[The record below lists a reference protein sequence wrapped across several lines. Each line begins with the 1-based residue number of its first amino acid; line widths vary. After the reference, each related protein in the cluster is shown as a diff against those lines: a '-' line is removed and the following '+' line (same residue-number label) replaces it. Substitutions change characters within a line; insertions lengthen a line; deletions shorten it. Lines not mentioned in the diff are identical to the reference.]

1 MNAWRVLKS
10 REDKGAMQMAID
22 EAILTARSKNQ
33 VPNTLRF
40 FTWKPVAVTIG
51 FFQSLEQEI
60 DVKKTSEL
68 GIDIIRRYT
77 GGGAVLHDKELTYSM
92 TLSEKDVP
100 QDIIESYKK
109 ICAGIVNGLKSIG
122 IDSAF
127 SPINDII
134 VNGKKISGNA
144 QTRRSGVVL
153 QHGTILLDVDAKKM
167 FSVLKVPDEKIRDKS
182 IKNVEE
188 RVTSLKK
195 ELGGRDITL
204 KDLEKALTAGFEQV
218 FDVKFAEGELTL
230 GEIKTAERLYKEKY
244 STREWCYWR

>member
-1 MNAWRVLKS
+1 
-10 REDKGAMQMAID
+10 MAID
-22 EAILTARSKNQ
+22 EAILTARSKDQ

-51 FFQSLEQEI
+51 FFQSMEQEV
-60 DVKKTSEL
+60 DVNKTREL
-68 GIDIIRRYT
+68 GIDMIRRYT
-77 GGGAVLHDKELTYSM
+77 GGGAVFHDKELTYSI
-92 TLSEKDVP
+92 TLSEKDAP

-122 IDSAF
+122 IDSEF
-127 SPINDII
+127 RPINDIT

-144 QTRRSGVVL
+144 QTRRGGVIL

-167 FSVLKVPDEKIRDKS
+167 FSVLKVPDEKIRDKA

-195 ELGGRDITL
+195 ELGRDINIE
-204 KDLEKALTAGFEQV
+204 DLEKALTAGFEQV
-218 FDVKFAEGELTL
+218 FDVKFEGGELTS
-230 GEIKTAERLYKEKY
+230 GEIETAERLYKEKY
-244 STREWCYWR
+244 STKEWCYWR